1 MKKVYFLS
9 FILAIVILVAC
20 NSTSTIS
27 SKSDQL
33 VNTNGIY
40 IAFNNNATSYRKM
53 GDSAIPL
60 RNIKVIRF
68 LSQNKGII
76 IPESLT
82 ESESLDTNRIRIIY
96 NWCLDYEN
104 KNPTDKDYIKIQQ
117 KFDGDTIQFSQK
129 GSESETLYKGVNY
142 KDSIRI
148 TYQTMHQGKLLPLK
162 KELSFKFY
170 KLY

>member
-9 FILAIVILVAC
+9 FILAIAILVAC

-27 SKSDQL
+27 SNSDEL

-40 IAFNNNATSYRKM
+40 IAFNSNVTSYRKM

-129 GSESETLYKGVNY
+129 SSESETLYKGVNY

-148 TYQTMHQGKLLPLK
+148 TYQTMHQGKLLPLR
-162 KELSFKFY
+162 KELTFKFY